1 MTSAAML
8 SRERV
13 VSSEAARAATWVTAV
28 LLILS
33 SPHAS
38 LSQDSSPNL
47 RPFRPVGWSDA
58 IVVSNR
64 QEDNVD
70 TPGLKASDR
79 IYVDFAI
86 INDGGSSLTESFRID
101 LYVDGHLRESFEV
114 EPPLHPR
121 SYRFLEDFVIRRLAP
136 GSHTLR
142 IVADAGEAVSESNE
156 SDNDYTRT
164 IIVRGDCFP
173 LTTKV
178 TPEAAGVLTASR
190 ELNCGS
196 VRMGIPKA
204 VEEDAAR
211 ELGTGGEPVVEASK
225 ARSLRALRNR
235 IRSEG
240 RVKVIVGLRTT
251 GQPVVATATGLRA
264 AETRTRP
271 IAQAQRLLSLRMSGH
286 NISSMRRFKFIP
298 YVAMEVDSAAL
309 EALATDPEV
318 ISVAEDGVVYP
329 LLAESTAQIGAP
341 HAWSQGYSGDGRTV
355 AVLDTGVDG
364 GHPFLT
370 GKVVSEAC
378 YSYSFCPG
386 GVGESVGPGSG
397 GPCPS
402 TLSDC
407 FHGTAM
413 AGVAAGRGTDF
424 SGVARQAQIIAI
436 QVFSQCGE
444 DCINSDDSHWIQGLE
459 RVLEL
464 SDSFDIAAVNLSL
477 GRTLTE
483 SENCDSEFPAV
494 KEAMD
499 NLRAAGIATVAAS
512 GNAGSPT
519 AIDFPAC
526 ISSAVSVGSTDDG
539 SGETTPDAVSD
550 FSNSSPLLDLLAP
563 GRWITT
569 STLGDEFHPYRGTSL
584 ATPHVTGAWAVLKSK
599 APRASVADLLSVLK
613 VTGIPI
619 ADPRNDLVRPR
630 IQVDAALDS
639 ILAEMPYS
647 SGTLLTLTATPNPG
661 FRFGSWRDCD
671 SPDGNRCVVDMD
683 SVHNVTAFFE
693 PMADNFPDLVT
704 TSLMGPP
711 TATVGSRASISVGI
725 RNQGPANAG
734 PFRLG
739 LYLSADTTITT
750 DDTWFAACSYEAGL
764 LAGESETCRRSFPIP
779 PRVSPG
785 RYYLG
790 AIVDDLDRVAEKS
803 ETNNA
808 RTADSGPL
816 EVLPPPITLRPDLIT
831 TSLMGP
837 TTAAVG
843 TEASIS
849 AGIGNQGA
857 TDAGPFRL
865 GLYLSGDTAITTDD
879 TRLAACSYEAGL
891 LAGESETCSG
901 SFPIPPRVSPGRYY
915 LGAIVDDLDRVAEKN
930 ETNNARVADSGPMD
944 ILAARILSRSFIPVL
959 LTAAGRRGSFFT
971 SELTLTNRGFQ
982 EARLDYTYTAHAGG
996 GNGTAFDLLA
1006 PGEQRIE
1013 SDALGYLQR
1022 LGIPI
1027 PVTGNRI
1034 GTLAVEALAT
1044 EDVGVLVRTRT
1055 LVPEGRAGLAYPGVA
1070 GGDGFE
1076 EPVYLCGLRQ
1086 NDRDRSNVAFQNMG
1100 APEEGAITLRT
1111 TVYSGDAADAS
1122 PWLLG
1127 DVTLEP
1133 GGFHQY
1139 TGLLGVLESVE
1150 GERQGYVKVERVAG
1164 TAPFYVYGVINDQA
1178 NSDGSFVF
1186 PVTAS
1191 SLEGSPRHTLPV
1203 IVETRDFTSELT
1215 MTNFS
1220 EEVRTLHFEFL
1231 ADGLTS
1237 ADRTVRFSL
1246 RLESGQQRIIPDV
1259 IDAEMRQKRLE
1270 GVAAERGGLAGTL
1283 FARAESGD
1291 MSGIVIG
1298 ARTSSS
1304 DGRGGR
1310 YGVFYNAVPDG
1321 SAFTATAWVDGLQQD
1336 GENRSNLALVN
1347 TGEVDDSPS
1356 VFGLDIYSGETG
1368 QLVRTIMSTIQ
1379 TRRWRQI
1386 NSILANH
1393 APGTTQ
1399 GYIRVRQVSGNN
1411 PFLAYGVVNDGGAPG
1426 QRSGDGAFVPGRE

>member
-1 MTSAAML
+1 MIFPAML

-13 VSSEAARAATWVTAV
+13 FSSVAARSATWVAV

-33 SPHAS
+33 SPRAS

-58 IVVSNR
+58 IVVSNG

-70 TPGLKASDR
+70 TPGLKAADR

-86 INDGGSSLTESFRID
+86 VNDGGSSLTESFRIE

-142 IVADAGEAVSESNE
+142 IVADAGETVSESNE

-178 TPEAAGVLTASR
+178 KPEAAGVLTASR

-196 VRMGIPKA
+196 VRMGMPKA
-204 VEEDAAR
+204 VQEDVAR
-211 ELGTGGEPVVEASK
+211 ELGTGGEPVLEASK
-225 ARSLRALRNR
+225 ARSLGALRNR

-240 RVKVIVGLRTT
+240 RVKVIVGLRTA
-251 GQPVVATATGLRA
+251 GQPVVSTATGLRA
-264 AETRTRP
+264 AEARTGP
-271 IAQAQRLLSLRMSGH
+271 IAQAQRLLTLRMSGH
-286 NISSMRRFKFIP
+286 NISSTRRFKFIP

-329 LLAESTAQIGAP
+329 LLAESTTQIGVP
-341 HAWSQGYSGDGRTV
+341 HAWSQGYSGDGLTV
-355 AVLDTGVDG
+355 AILDTGVDG

-378 YSYSFCPG
+378 YSDSFCPG

-397 GPCPS
+397 APCPL

-512 GNAGSPT
+512 GNAGSPE

-539 SGETTPDAVSD
+539 SRHTTPDAVSD

-584 ATPHVTGAWAVLKSK
+584 AAPHVTGAWAVLKSK
-599 APRASVADLLSVLK
+599 APSASVADLLSVLK

-619 ADPRNDLVRPR
+619 ADSRNDLVRPR
-630 IQVDAALDS
+630 IQVDAAIDS

-661 FRFGSWRDCD
+661 FRFSSWRGCD
-671 SPDGNRCVVDMD
+671 SPDAHRCVVDMD
-683 SVHNVTAFFE
+683 SVHNITAFFE
-693 PMADNFPDLVT
+693 PMAGNFPDLVT
-704 TSLMGPP
+704 ISLMGPP
-711 TATVGSRASISVGI
+711 TATVGSTASISAGI

-739 LYLSADTTITT
+739 LYLSADSTITT
-750 DDTWFAACSYEAGL
+750 DDTWFAACSYEGGL
-764 LAGESETCRRSFPIP
+764 LAGESATCSRSFPIP
-779 PRVSPG
+779 PRVRPG
-785 RYYLG
+785 RYTLG
-790 AIVDDLDRVAEKS
+790 AIVDDLDRVAENS
-803 ETNNA
+803 ETNN
-808 RTADSGPL
+808 S
-816 EVLPPPITLRPDLIT
+816 
-831 TSLMGP
+831 
-837 TTAAVG
+837 
-843 TEASIS
+843 
-849 AGIGNQGA
+849 
-857 TDAGPFRL
+857 
-865 GLYLSGDTAITTDD
+865 
-879 TRLAACSYEAGL
+879 RLAE
-891 LAGESETCSG
+891 
-901 SFPIPPRVSPGRYY
+901 
-915 LGAIVDDLDRVAEKN
+915 
-930 ETNNARVADSGPMD
+930 SGPMD
-944 ILAARILSRSFIPVL
+944 VLAPRIVSRSFVPVIL
-959 LTAAGRRGSFFT
+959 SAKGRRGSFFT
-971 SELTLTNRGFQ
+971 SELILTNRGSTT
-982 EARLDYTYTAHAGG
+982 AAIHYDYTAFLGG
-996 GNGTAFDLLA
+996 GSGTAVDSLE
-1006 PGEQRIE
+1006 PGRQRVIP
-1013 SDALGYLQR
+1013 DAIAYLKSLGV
-1022 LGIPI
+1022 PI
-1027 PVTGNRI
+1027 GEGSAG
-1034 GTLAVEALAT
+1034 GTLAIHVFNLSAASDAGATVRVTTPVEEGNAR
-1044 EDVGVLVRTRT
+1044 VGV
-1055 LVPEGRAGLAYPGVA
+1055 AFPGIRPDDLFNGPA
-1070 GGDGFE
+1070 FIT
-1076 EPVYLCGLRQ
+1076 GLRQ
-1086 NDRDRSNVAFQNMG
+1086 NSQDRSNLAVQNAG
-1100 APEEGAITLRT
+1100 DAGQGSLTLRV
-1111 TVYSGDAADAS
+1111 TVFSGDPAAPGRSEVLRDR
-1122 PWLLG
+1122 
-1127 DVTLEP
+1127 TLPP

-1139 TGLLGVLESVE
+1139 NGILELA
-1150 GERQGYVKVERVAG
+1150 GFANGYVKVERIEG
-1164 TAPFYVYGVINDQA
+1164 TAPFYAYGVINDNA

-1186 PVTAS
+1186 PVRAAF
-1191 SLEGSPRHTLPV
+1191 LAGQRGQTLPV
-1203 IVETRDFTSELT
+1203 IIETSDFTSELT
-1215 MTNFS
+1215 VTNFS
-1220 EEVRTLHFEFL
+1220 EEEKNLQFSFVAKGL
-1231 ADGLTS
+1231 AT
-1237 ADRTVRFSL
+1237 ADRTVRFGL
-1246 RLESGQQRIIPDV
+1246 RLGAGEQRIFPDFIETELRRKDV
-1259 IDAEMRQKRLE
+1259 Q
-1270 GVAAERGGLAGTL
+1270 GVPSSRGGLAGAL
-1283 FARAESGD
+1283 FARVENGD
-1291 MSGIVIG
+1291 MTGIVIG

-1321 SAFTATAWVDGLQQD
+1321 AAFTASAWVDGLQQD

-1356 VFGLDIYSGETG
+1356 IFGLDIYSGETG
-1368 QLVRTIMSTIQ
+1368 QLVRTITR
-1379 TRRWRQI
+1379 TVPARRWRQI
-1386 NSILANH
+1386 NGILANH
-1393 APGTTQ
+1393 ARGSTQ
-1399 GYIRVRQVSGNN
+1399 GYVRIRQVSGNN

-1426 QRSGDGAFVPGRE
+1426 ERSGDGVYVPARE